1 MKVHHMK
8 YLYKYMDKSA
18 VHCIYFCLQH
28 LFTLN
33 RCKKV
38 PNIVSTNIYYVTVY
52 NIYTHLLLELLS
64 IFMICVYDNWDFCIW
79 NR

>member
-52 NIYTHLLLELLS
+52 NIYPFVTGTFVYIYDL
-64 IFMICVYDNWDFCIW
+64 CV
-79 NR
+79 